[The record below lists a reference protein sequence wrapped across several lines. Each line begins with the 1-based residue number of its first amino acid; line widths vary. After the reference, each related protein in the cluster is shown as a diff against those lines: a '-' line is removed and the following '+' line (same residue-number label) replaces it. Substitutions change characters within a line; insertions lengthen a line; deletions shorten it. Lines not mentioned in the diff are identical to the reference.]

1 MKRIAT
7 GLLVSLAV
15 TLAACQSTPT
25 PVTAPPGAGV
35 GTEIGAAINPLP
47 DGQPTAQDE
56 NLMEAQSDGQ
66 RLPRFEAAATCPFQ
80 LPQSLNAS
88 SVKCGYVVVRES
100 RLQRNDRTLKIAV
113 LVVKAR
119 SGSENPVANIYLQG
133 GPGGDVQG
141 TILSLEG
148 GYLKTFAGAND
159 LIIFDQR
166 GVGNSQPRLEC
177 PAPQDAAARVQA
189 GIARM
194 GGGGR
199 PSTTPADPVLE
210 AQIQQSVTASLQCR
224 DALRAK
230 GYNLQA
236 FNTFES
242 AGDVNDIRKALGYK
256 QLNLWGG
263 SYGTYLAQIVMRDYR
278 RVIRSVDL
286 EAIIDPRQNW
296 VALAPAAFDR
306 SRKEIFKACAA
317 NPACA
322 AAFPNLSQTF
332 DMLIAELNTTQP
344 EIDIP
349 VSATQTIR
357 ARVNGD
363 LFFNLLNQLLY
374 IPEFLPLVPV
384 FVAATKAGNY
394 APFGNLLGLLFVSD
408 GTNSQGAYQSVI
420 CSDVAQFTSPA
431 RINRIL
437 DGVTQTYRRQLGA
450 FPLSQERI
458 CREWGVRADPFA
470 TFPVISDIPTLLQ
483 VGFFDPITPPSYA
496 EGIEDR
502 LFNSEFVF
510 YPAGAHGAT
519 RPSAAAG
526 DQADCAQGILTAFY
540 ADPRAEVNAGCAD
553 QSIGFFVP
561 DAAAMRAQSV
571 NPFPLPKVLPASL
584 LPRW

>member
-1 MKRIAT
+1 M
-7 GLLVSLAV
+7 
-15 TLAACQSTPT
+15 
-25 PVTAPPGAGV
+25 
-35 GTEIGAAINPLP
+35 
-47 DGQPTAQDE
+47 
-56 NLMEAQSDGQ
+56 
-66 RLPRFEAAATCPFQ
+66 
-80 LPQSLNAS
+80 
-88 SVKCGYVVVRES
+88 RES
-100 RLQRNDRTLKIAV
+100 RTPRNDRTLKVAV

-119 SGSENPVANIYLQG
+119 NGAENPVANIYLQG
-133 GPGGDVQG
+133 GPGGEVQG
-141 TILSLEG
+141 TILALEG

-159 LIIFDQR
+159 FIIFDQR

-177 PAPQDAAARVQA
+177 LASQDAAARVQA

-199 PSTTPADPVLE
+199 PSTAPADPVLE
-210 AQIQQSVTASLQCR
+210 AQIQQSVTQSLQCR

-242 AGDVNDIRKALGYK
+242 AADVNDIRKALGYK

-278 RVIRSVDL
+278 RAIRSVNL

-306 SRKEIFKACAA
+306 SRKEVFKACAE

-332 DMLIAELNTTQP
+332 DALIAELNTKQP

-374 IPEFLPLVPV
+374 IPEFLPNVPI
-384 FVAATKAGNY
+384 FVSITKAGNY
-394 APFGNLLGLLFVSD
+394 GPFGRFVGLLFASD

-496 EGIEDR
+496 EGIENK
-502 LFNSEFVF
+502 LFNSQFVF

-519 RPSAAAG
+519 RPSGEAG
-526 DQADCAQGILTAFY
+526 DQADCAQGLLTAFY
-540 ADPRAEVNAGCAD
+540 TDPRAEVNAGCAD
-553 QSIGFFVP
+553 QPIGFFVP
-561 DAAAMRAQSV
+561 NDAAARAQSV
-571 NPFPLPKVLPASL
+571 NPFPIPKVLPASL